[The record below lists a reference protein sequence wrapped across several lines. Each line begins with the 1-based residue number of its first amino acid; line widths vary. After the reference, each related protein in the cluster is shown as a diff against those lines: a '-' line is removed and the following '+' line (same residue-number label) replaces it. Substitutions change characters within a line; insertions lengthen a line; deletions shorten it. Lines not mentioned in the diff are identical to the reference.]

1 MNSFDF
7 QPTKMKPSK
16 GIRRIVAVTGNE
28 AEKAEKLAA
37 KYQSEIAE
45 LSTVVTEAIK
55 SENITAANTAVIEMT
70 KDRFKIV
77 ARELWTGLS
86 GKYARW

>member
-1 MNSFDF
+1 M
-7 QPTKMKPSK
+7 
-16 GIRRIVAVTGNE
+16 TGNE

-37 KYQSEIAE
+37 KYQSEIVE

-70 KDRFKIV
+70 
-77 ARELWTGLS
+77 
-86 GKYARW
+86 